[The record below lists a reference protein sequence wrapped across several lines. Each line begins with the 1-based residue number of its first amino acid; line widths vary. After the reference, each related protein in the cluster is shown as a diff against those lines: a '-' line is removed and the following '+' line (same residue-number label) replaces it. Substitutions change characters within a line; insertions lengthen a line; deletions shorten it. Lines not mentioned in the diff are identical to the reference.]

1 MRVIRIL
8 APCATLVILAT
19 AAGAQGAPGTPAQP
33 TATAATA
40 ATAAAAAAAK
50 PKPLPLPADSFD
62 LARKYTKWFYER
74 QVDSLIAHHVEALRQ
89 QPGLAARISSSK
101 DELSTRAGKELWVS
115 DERFVTRNGQ
125 RQYWRTAT
133 FSDFAE
139 PLIFRWVMT
148 PAGEISGIGMGP
160 QSQAPAI
167 DPAP

>member
-1 MRVIRIL
+1 MRVIRVL
-8 APCATLVILAT
+8 APAVTLIVAAASASAQT
-19 AAGAQGAPGTPAQP
+19 AAVASAQP
-33 TATAATA
+33 AAQQS
-40 ATAAAAAAAK
+40 AAK

-74 QVDSLIAHHVEALRQ
+74 QIDSLVAHHVADLRQ
-89 QPGLAARISSSK
+89 QPGLATRISSSI
-101 DELSTRAGKELWVS
+101 DELATRAGKELWVS

-133 FSDFAE
+133 FSDFPE

-148 PAGEISGIGMGP
+148 SSGEISGLGMGP